1 MMEKQRRVGILLFD
15 HVDVLDYS
23 GPFEVFSLTVNDP
36 ADVPRM
42 LMNRITKE
50 EKPFV
55 VNTVSQYGQMITA
68 HNGLKIQ
75 PDYSFI
81 DHPEFDIVII
91 PGGPLSAVKYGM
103 GNTELL
109 QWIVSQHRSGKN
121 VASICSGAILLAEA
135 GLLSN
140 RRATTNWFVLDYL
153 QDNYPDVEVLRN
165 VRYVDSGDVATSA
178 GVSAGIDMSLYM
190 VGKLLGEEAARRTA
204 HTIEYPYLD
213 AVKA

>member
-1 MMEKQRRVGILLFD
+1 MQKQRRVGILLFD

-36 ADVPRM
+36 ADVPKM
-42 LMNRITKE
+42 LLNRISKE
-50 EKPFV
+50 EKPFIV
-55 VNTVSQYGQMITA
+55 YTLSQYGQQITA

-75 PDYSFI
+75 PDYSLN

-91 PGGPLSAVKYGM
+91 PGGPLTAVKSGIS
-103 GNTELL
+103 NPELL
-109 QWIVSQHRSGKN
+109 QWIAEQHRSNKW

-135 GLLSN
+135 GLLTN

-153 QDNYPDVEVLRN
+153 ENNYPEVEVLRN
-165 VRYVDSGDVATSA
+165 VRYVDSGDVMTSA
-178 GVSAGIDMSLYM
+178 GVSAGIDMALYM
-190 VGKLLGEEAARRTA
+190 VGKLLGQDAAQTTA

-213 AVKA
+213 AAKA